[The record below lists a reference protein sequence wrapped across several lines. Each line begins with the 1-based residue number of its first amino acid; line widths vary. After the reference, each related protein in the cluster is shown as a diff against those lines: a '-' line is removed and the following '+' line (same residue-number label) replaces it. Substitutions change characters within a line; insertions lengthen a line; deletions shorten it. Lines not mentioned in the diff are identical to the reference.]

1 MESVA
6 EQKDEFLKKSAKAE
20 ISDEELHETRE
31 KVIKEFIKEKGWKL
45 D

>member
-1 MESVA
+1 MESIA
-6 EQKDEFLKKSAKAE
+6 EQKDEFLKKSAKVE

-31 KVIKEFIKEKGWKL
+31 KVIREFVKEKGWKL